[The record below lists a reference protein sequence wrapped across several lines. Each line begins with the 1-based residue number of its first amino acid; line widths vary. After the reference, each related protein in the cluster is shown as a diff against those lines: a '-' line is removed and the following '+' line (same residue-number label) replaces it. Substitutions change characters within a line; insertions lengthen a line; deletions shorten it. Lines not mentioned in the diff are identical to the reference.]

1 MNTSIKI
8 VAIIIILVVLGFTFK
23 FINDAE
29 VAKQNQIQ
37 DEIKND
43 DDTFDPN
50 KEPVIVPTYKN
61 ASADLIQVE
70 LPYPGAV
77 TGKEF
82 TIIGKARGYWFFEA
96 SFPVE
101 LQTLD
106 GNILGGGVATAQGE
120 WMTEDFVDFTAEM
133 QTPSAFTG
141 PAILILRKDN
151 PSGLPENDA
160 SISFPINV
168 QY

>member
-1 MNTSIKI
+1 MNTTIKI
-8 VAIIIILVVLGFTFK
+8 VAIIIILVVVGFSFK
-23 FINDAE
+23 LINDSHE
-29 VAKQNQIQ
+29 PVVTETPTVVE
-37 DEIKND
+37 DENN
-43 DDTFDPN
+43 FDPN
-50 KEPVIVPTYKN
+50 EEPVIDPVYVN
-61 ASADLIQVE
+61 ASSDLIQVE

-101 LQTLD
+101 LRSMD
-106 GNILGGGVATAQGE
+106 GNILGGGVATAEGD
-120 WMTEDFVDFTAEM
+120 WMTEEFVNFTAEM

-141 PAILILRKDN
+141 PAILILKKDN

-168 QY
+168 QF

>member
-8 VAIIIILVVLGFTFK
+8 VSIIIILVVVGFSLK
-23 FINDAE
+23 LINDSYD
-29 VAKQNQIQ
+29 AKENQNKVV
-37 DEIKND
+37 DN
-43 DDTFDPN
+43 FDPN
-50 KEPVIVPTYKN
+50 KEPVIEPTYVN

-101 LQTLD
+101 LRTLD
-106 GNILGGGVATAQGE
+106 GNILGGGVATAQGD
-120 WMTEDFVDFTAEM
+120 WMTEDFVNFTAEM
-133 QTPSAFTG
+133 QTPSAFIG

-160 SISFPINV
+160 SISFPITV
-168 QY
+168 EF

>member
-8 VAIIIILVVLGFTFK
+8 VAIIIILVVVGFSFK
-23 FINDAE
+23 LINDAHE
-29 VAKQNQIQ
+29 LGEN
-37 DEIKND
+37 KNPTVKEED
-43 DDTFDPN
+43 NNFDPN
-50 KEPVIVPTYKN
+50 KEPVIEPTYVN

-101 LQTLD
+101 LRTLD
-106 GNILGGGVATAQGE
+106 GNILGGGVATAQDD
-120 WMTEDFVDFTAEM
+120 WMTEDFVNFTAEM
-133 QTPSAFTG
+133 QTPSAFIG
-141 PAILILRKDN
+141 PAILILKKDN

-160 SISFPINV
+160 SVSFPITV
-168 QY
+168 EF

>member
-8 VAIIIILVVLGFTFK
+8 VAIIIILVVVGFSFK
-23 FINDAE
+23 LINDSHE
-29 VAKQNQIQ
+29 PLVTETPTEIE
-37 DEIKND
+37 DENN
-43 DDTFDPN
+43 FDPN
-50 KEPVIVPTYKN
+50 KEPVIEPTYVN

-101 LQTLD
+101 LRSMD
-106 GNILGGGVATAQGE
+106 GNILGGGVATAEGD
-120 WMTEDFVDFTAEM
+120 WMTEDFVNFTAEM

-141 PAILILRKDN
+141 PAILILKKDN

-168 QY
+168 QF

>member
-8 VAIIIILVVLGFTFK
+8 VIIIIVLLVVGMTLK
-23 FINDAE
+23 FINDVE
-29 VAKQNQIQ
+29 VAKENENEIV
-37 DEIKND
+37 DENN
-43 DDTFDPN
+43 FDPN
-50 KEPVIVPTYKN
+50 VEPKIEPTYVN
-61 ASADLIQVE
+61 ASANLIQVE

-82 TIIGKARGYWFFEA
+82 KIIGKARGYWFFEA
-96 SFPVE
+96 SFPFE
-101 LQTLD
+101 LRTPE
-106 GNILGGGVATAQGE
+106 GNILGGGVATADGE
-120 WMTEDFVDFTAEM
+120 WMTEDFVNFTAEM

-168 QY
+168 QF

>member
-1 MNTSIKI
+1 MKVTTK
-8 VAIIIILVVLGFTFK
+8 IILVIIVLLIAWFAVSSVNNKAPQPQPQT
-23 FINDAE
+23 NNE
-29 VAKQNQIQ
+29 PV
-37 DEIKND
+37 
-43 DDTFDPN
+43 FDPN
-50 KEPVIVPTYKN
+50 KEPVIEPTYMN

-101 LQTLD
+101 LRSMD
-106 GNILGGGVATAQGE
+106 GNILGGGVATAVGD
-120 WMTEDFVDFTAEM
+120 WMTEEFVPFTAEM
-133 QTPSAFTG
+133 QTPSAFVG

-151 PSGLPENDA
+151 PSGEPQNDA
-160 SISFPINV
+160 SISFPITIE
-168 QY
+168 Y

>member
-1 MNTSIKI
+1 MKTSIKI
-8 VAIIIILVVLGFTFK
+8 ISIIIILLVVSVTFK

-29 VAKQNQIQ
+29 LAKENI
-37 DEIKND
+37 
-43 DDTFDPN
+43 N
-50 KEPVIVPTYKN
+50 KLNEEPVIEPVYKN
-61 ASADLIQVE
+61 ASANLIQVE

-82 TIIGKARGYWFFEA
+82 KIIGKARGYWFFEG

-106 GNILGGGVATAQGE
+106 GNILGGGVATAEGE
-120 WMTEDFVDFTAEM
+120 WMTEDFVNFTAEM
-133 QTPSAFTG
+133 QTPSAFIG

-160 SISFPINV
+160 SISFPITV
-168 QY
+168 EY

>member
-8 VAIIIILVVLGFTFK
+8 VAIIIILVVVGFSFK
-23 FINDAE
+23 LINDKYE
-29 VAKQNQIQ
+29 LKDNNSTVTEGEN
-37 DEIKND
+37 N
-43 DDTFDPN
+43 FDPN
-50 KEPVIVPTYKN
+50 KEPVIKPTYVN
-61 ASADLIQVE
+61 ASDDLIQVE

-82 TIIGKARGYWFFEA
+82 KIIGKARGFWFFEA

-101 LQTLD
+101 LRTLD
-106 GNILGGGVATAQGE
+106 GNILGGGVATAQGD
-120 WMTEDFVDFTAEM
+120 WMTEDFVNFTAEM

-141 PAILILRKDN
+141 PAILVLKKDN

-160 SISFPINV
+160 WISFPITV
-168 QY
+168 EY